1 MTYHI
6 MQLAGSARP
15 GLESGNWDQGSWA
28 VSVAMPSIS
37 SVTLDSVM
45 CTVRVSE

>member
-15 GLESGNWDQGSWA
+15 GLESGNWDPGSWT
-28 VSVAMPSIS
+28 VSVARPDIS
-37 SVTLDSVM
+37 SVTLDSFM
-45 CTVRVSE
+45 CTVRVLE